1 MNGYGFN
8 PYYAYNHVIYL
19 KALDRARK
27 RLSVIDNRL
36 LFLYKDSIELNISH
50 DLYLFICSL
59 FKVCNH
65 WLDSGKCEIIKD
77 EQGVYTV
84 ALSGKNPTDS
94 I

>member
-65 WLDSGKCEIIKD
+65 WLDSGKYEIIKD
-77 EQGVYTV
+77 EQGLYTV